1 MRNKWVDLMIR
12 RGGLACAEMT
22 FSQNHSP
29 SNFRA
34 MYRARAMYEAA
45 VEPIGQE
52 SENRRRRHSARPATT
67 QTAPPSKNL
76 IPRPVLTEGVRTLCA
91 CLLSLKAYS
100 RQKFLNRVGGSFV
113 SAPHP

>member
-22 FSQNHSP
+22 YSQNHSP

-45 VEPIGQE
+45 VEAIGKDVVAK
-52 SENRRRRHSARPATT
+52 SEKIEDAAIRRARL
-67 QTAPPSKNL
+67 QLKQLRPP
-76 IPRPVLTEGVRTLCA
+76 RT
-91 CLLSLKAYS
+91 
-100 RQKFLNRVGGSFV
+100 
-113 SAPHP
+113 

>member
-22 FSQNHSP
+22 YSQNHSP

-45 VEPIGQE
+45 VEAIGKDVVAKSQKIE
-52 SENRRRRHSARPATT
+52 DAAIRRARLQPK
-67 QTAPPSKNL
+67 QLPP
-76 IPRPVLTEGVRTLCA
+76 PRT
-91 CLLSLKAYS
+91 
-100 RQKFLNRVGGSFV
+100 
-113 SAPHP
+113 

>member
-22 FSQNHSP
+22 YSRNNSP

-45 VEPIGQE
+45 VEAIGKDVVAKSQKIE
-52 SENRRRRHSARPATT
+52 DAAIQRALLQPKQLRP
-67 QTAPPSKNL
+67 
-76 IPRPVLTEGVRTLCA
+76 PRT
-91 CLLSLKAYS
+91 
-100 RQKFLNRVGGSFV
+100 
-113 SAPHP
+113 

>member
-22 FSQNHSP
+22 YSQNHSP

-45 VEPIGQE
+45 VEAIGKDVVAKSQKIE
-52 SENRRRRHSARPATT
+52 DAAIRRARL
-67 QTAPPSKNL
+67 QLKQLPP
-76 IPRPVLTEGVRTLCA
+76 PRT
-91 CLLSLKAYS
+91 
-100 RQKFLNRVGGSFV
+100 
-113 SAPHP
+113 